1 MRVAT
6 RVRVMRGLR
15 TRVVGRFGTRAV
27 GRFRS
32 RVMSGFRA
40 RAVGGLRARAV
51 SGFRARVMSGFRA
64 VRRLRAMSGFRAVR
78 RFSVG
83 GLRTM
88 RRGRDVVGFER
99 RLAATSTHKAFNAG
113 QAGLDIAH
121 LHFKV
126 KNTIGQRGA
135 LRGRLM
141 VRGLRTVG
149 RFRSRVVG
157 RLRSKGGSSGRVVSR
172 LRTRAVSRLRAVR
185 GEFRAMSGLRA
196 IG

>member
-1 MRVAT
+1 
-6 RVRVMRGLR
+6 MRGLR

-99 RLAATSTHKAFNAG
+99 RLATTSTHKAFNAG

-121 LHFKV
+121 LRFKV

-149 RFRSRVVG
+149 RFRTRVVG